1 MWPPGGP
8 RRGFSH
14 LWPASLFPAQH
25 LVPDPFSKTPAL
37 STEQPLPTRSPPQ
50 QSAPTLSPSWLPSS
64 GPRGSAPSRRRV
76 KSKPGSSSKVP
87 FMWFPPDPRTPP
99 ACCLRV
105 CGLFL
110 QPPFEKH
117 RRGPRFPLEQ
127 ASTRAPPHTPGAR
140 ARALRGWRR
149 HPALG
154 ISPEPEA
161 APGLGG
167 QPPAGL
173 VVLQTPGDQH
183 LPRASPF
190 PGQTVCLPTRSPVPR
205 DPPSPELAPPET
217 EVGPEV

>member
-1 MWPPGGP
+1 MAPWGPPERILAPLACLSFP
-8 RRGFSH
+8 RSAFS
-14 LWPASLFPAQH
+14 A
-25 LVPDPFSKTPAL
+25 
-37 STEQPLPTRSPPQ
+37 RSFQQNPCSVHGAAPPHQEPPQ

-117 RRGPRFPLEQ
+117 RRGPCFPLEQ

-140 ARALRGWRR
+140 ARALRGQRR